1 MRGSFFRFLMVLAV
15 FAAAAF
21 CGPAPAL
28 AKEQTVYHVPPNKI
42 ASYIAKKK
50 GRKKAVVVWASWCP
64 FCRKNMPAYIRQEKR
79 VPGSMILISVDQ
91 DLEQLRDYLERTD
104 LAPLKIIIS
113 QSTPGQSFNKAL
125 SRLGIAPVK
134 SYPTTIL
141 LDEDNRV
148 IQQSTGTP
156 EEIAA
161 FLAGDAPTREKDT
174 AE

>member
-1 MRGSFFRFLMVLAV
+1 MRGGILRFWIVMGF
-15 FAAAAF
+15 FAAAL
-21 CGPAPAL
+21 CGPTPAL

-64 FCRKNMPAYIRQEKR
+64 FCRKNMPAYVRQEKR
-79 VPGSMILISVDQ
+79 IPGSMILISVDQ

-104 LAPLKIIIS
+104 LAPIKIIIS
-113 QSTPGQSFNKAL
+113 QRTPGQSFNKAL

-161 FLAGDAPTREKDT
+161 FLGSDAPE
-174 AE
+174 